1 MSHPEDEAADLDV
14 SYVGTE
20 RILVGSYPSSEHAA
34 RALSEHLE
42 GAGNSKCYK
51 VVSCLTEE
59 EENSMGPS
67 FLSPEN
73 GFVDAPGCIDHCG
86 IMAGTPGALKQI
98 LRVCVTTDTYLAKE
112 ERNLVVILCRAG
124 KGRSGMIAA
133 CLLLHLGLAMSADAA
148 VSTVYQSR
156 GCTLF
161 PSQIR
166 YVNYYERLLRSP
178 TGEYSQ
184 TLRLNAVRFTTIPSF
199 DSSIVNQGCSP
210 VLALGVLG
218 QVAELTALDSSA
230 PFLSHVLFNQKETAG
245 KKKAAFYSKTK
256 GEKEIELD
264 YRDHAIYVRGD
275 TVLAFFSGDMK
286 MLQVC
291 FHTAFVEANYLS
303 LDLETT
309 DCAHRDLA
317 HNIYFDRNFCLELFF
332 SRVRDVPELNI
343 ADPLTVIGGGVGGTK
358 GASCSSDMLFANEEH
373 E

>member
-1 MSHPEDEAADLDV
+1 MSHQGDEAADLDV

-20 RILVGSYPSSEHAA
+20 RILVGSYPSNEHAA
-34 RALSEHLE
+34 RSLSEHLD

-59 EENSMGPS
+59 EESSLGSPS
-67 FLSPEN
+67 FLSPEY
-73 GFVDAPGCIDHCG
+73 GFADAPGCIDHCG

-98 LRVCVTTDTYLAKE
+98 LRICVTTDTYLAKE
-112 ERNLVVILCRAG
+112 ERNLVVILCRSG

-148 VSTVYQSR
+148 VTTVCQSR

-184 TLRLNAVRFTTIPSF
+184 TLRLNAVRFTTVPSF

-210 VLALGVLG
+210 VLAVGVLG

-230 PFLSHVLFNQKETAG
+230 PFLNHVVFNQKEAGG
-245 KKKAAFYSKTK
+245 KKKAAFFSKTK

-264 YRDHAIYVRGD
+264 FRDYAISVRGD
-275 TVLAFFSGDMK
+275 TVLTFFSGEMK

-303 LDLETT
+303 FDLETT
-309 DCAHRDLA
+309 DCAHRDLS

-343 ADPLTVIGGGVGGTK
+343 ADPLTVIAGGGAAQ
-358 GASCSSDMLFANEEH
+358 GAEQLFANDENTSE
-373 E
+373 